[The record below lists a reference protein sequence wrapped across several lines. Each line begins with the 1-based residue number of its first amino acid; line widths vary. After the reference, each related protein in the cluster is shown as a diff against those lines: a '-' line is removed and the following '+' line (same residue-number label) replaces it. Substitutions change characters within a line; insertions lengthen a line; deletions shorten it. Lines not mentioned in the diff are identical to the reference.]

1 MIELDRFTEP
11 ARRAV
16 TFANY
21 EARYVVT
28 GVLEPGHVLFGVVQE
43 ASDWLATLSGGR
55 LTPAAV
61 RKRLKQ
67 DYAQRLRPG
76 PWESEELKL
85 SADAQAVL
93 AEAQRQAEQRGQ
105 RGVDLVHLLLAL
117 LAGKDAVPARILSDA
132 GVTREALEAALPGE
146 VSGGAPPA
154 TLER

>member
-1 MIELDRFTEP
+1 MIELEKFSEA

-28 GVLEPGHVLFGVVQE
+28 GTIEPGHLLFGVVQE
-43 ASDWLATLSGGR
+43 AAEWAATLSRGR
-55 LTPAAV
+55 LTPDGV
-61 RKRLKQ
+61 RRRLKQ
-67 DYAQRLRPG
+67 GYSARLQPG

-93 AEAQRQAEQRGQ
+93 AEAQRQAQRRGQ
-105 RGVDLVHLLLAL
+105 RTVELGHLLLAL
-117 LAGKDAVPARILSDA
+117 LEGQDPLPGRLLAEA
-132 GVTREALEAALPGE
+132 GVSREALVALPAE
-146 VSGGAPPA
+146 AGGSPQT